1 MMSTL
6 SRFFE
11 KLAPP
16 NIYDAVYSFATEEMN
31 TLNLPSAVLQKK
43 GMSIRLASFFF
54 WFLKDLGQSRGGPAK
69 LVNAELKNK
78 VVFFYSS
85 INEKRALEDLG
96 RCVPNGITIAG
107 QIAEP
112 NKISFLIPNL
122 LGLMYAPWVFFQY
135 LMASGHRKKSF
146 SFALDQY
153 LFACGYIVYLRFML
167 ARNRP
172 ALVVVSND
180 HSMLSRTF
188 ALACR
193 ELQVPVAY
201 VQHASVSE
209 KFPKLMFD
217 YAFLDGVDALEK
229 YQKKGLGD
237 CVVFLAGI
245 SKLDQTLRQLS
256 NLTLVRNCI
265 SICPNDLDEV
275 DPVMAAAKYILEKVG
290 NAFTVCVRPHPGDTR
305 RFNEWRQKSLQIG
318 GTYSAPEVERSTDL
332 IIKSAIV
339 IAADSNI
346 LLEAALLKATPI
358 CMPFKGKILDHYG
371 FIRRGVVFYADNP
384 VDLIN
389 GLDGAM
395 LRTDFYT
402 ASKYF
407 SHSVGT
413 GSEGRSAELIGAA
426 LTALA
431 EKKPV
436 SSAWRPYA
444 KNVFEVT

>member
-1 MMSTL
+1 MMSIF
-6 SRFFE
+6 SGFFE
-11 KLAPP
+11 KLSPP

-31 TLNLPSAVLQKK
+31 TLNLPTAVLQKK

-54 WFLKDLGQSRGGPAK
+54 WFLKDLCPPRGGPAK

-153 LFACGYIVYLRFML
+153 MFACGYIVYLRFML

-290 NAFTVCVRPHPGDTR
+290 SAFTVCVRPHPGDTR

-318 GTYSAPEVERSTDL
+318 VTYSAPEVERSTDL

-358 CMPFKGKILDHYG
+358 CMPFKGEILDHYG

-395 LRTDFYT
+395 QRTDFYT

-436 SSAWRPYA
+436 SSAWRPCA